1 MTTRKLRYLLP
12 SIALLAMAGTAT
24 VAAPSFAADA
34 GAMSGKASTSHE
46 EKTDDRIKMLHDK
59 LGITGDQ
66 EKPFGKL
73 ADVMRD
79 NAKNMDEAL
88 AKREEAEKTASA
100 LDDLK
105 AYQATAQ
112 AHADNVKELIPA
124 FESLYAVLNDHQKQ
138 EADALF
144 VPGKGGAGK
153 KMAKKA

>member
-1 MTTRKLRYLLP
+1 
-12 SIALLAMAGTAT
+12 
-24 VAAPSFAADA
+24 
-34 GAMSGKASTSHE
+34 
-46 EKTDDRIKMLHDK
+46 MLHDK
-59 LGITGDQ
+59 LEITADQ
-66 EKPFGKL
+66 EKAFGKL

-88 AKREEAEKTASA
+88 AKREAAEKTASA

-124 FESLYAVLNDHQKQ
+124 FESLYAVLNDQQKH

-153 KMAKKA
+153 KTAKKS